1 MLIDCD
7 TCELRDLACD
17 DCVVTVL
24 LGPTRLSAGTP
35 SYAGVVTLTTPD
47 AGLEHRDPVELDEG
61 ERAALAVLADSG
73 LVPPLQA
80 RPSPRT
86 GTVRHLGRAPS
97 VIGGARC
104 VTHVTR

>member
-47 AGLEHRDPVELDEG
+47 AGSEHRDLVELDEG

-73 LVPPLQA
+73 LVPPLRLVVPGA
-80 RPSPRT
+80 PGPSGTSGERRPSSEEHA
-86 GTVRHLGRAPS
+86 V
-97 VIGGARC
+97 
-104 VTHVTR
+104 